1 MSTIFRLMRARKRN
15 FSMLDYS
22 KTAFIFPGQGSQAVG
37 MGKDFADN
45 YPIARETIQQAD
57 DILGY
62 SLSALMFEGPEANLS
77 DTAITQPAMYVCSM
91 AMLRVLRTL
100 QPAAQPAFVAGH
112 SLGEF
117 TALTAANALAF
128 EEGVRLVSERGKL
141 MKEAGAQKPGGMAA
155 VLGLDSDQA
164 EALVTEATAVSG
176 KPVVVAND
184 NCPGQIVISGD
195 SDALQVAIDL
205 AKNYGAKRAIP
216 LAVSVATHSPL
227 MEYARPAFSKLVQE
241 TNFKAP
247 EVPLYANVSAQPIQ
261 DVTAVRAE
269 LQAQLTSSVK
279 WTQSMQGML
288 AAGITTFVEI
298 GSKDVLTGLLKRISK
313 EATGITINNLAT
325 LDAFVQ
331 L

>member
-1 MSTIFRLMRARKRN
+1 
-15 FSMLDYS
+15 
-22 KTAFIFPGQGSQAVG
+22 
-37 MGKDFADN
+37 
-45 YPIARETIQQAD
+45 
-57 DILGY
+57 
-62 SLSALMFEGPEANLS
+62 
-77 DTAITQPAMYVCSM
+77 
-91 AMLRVLRTL
+91 
-100 QPAAQPAFVAGH
+100 
-112 SLGEF
+112 
-117 TALTAANALAF
+117 
-128 EEGVRLVSERGKL
+128 
-141 MKEAGAQKPGGMAA
+141 
-155 VLGLDSDQA
+155 
-164 EALVTEATAVSG
+164 
-176 KPVVVAND
+176 
-184 NCPGQIVISGD
+184 
-195 SDALQVAIDL
+195 
-205 AKNYGAKRAIP
+205 
-216 LAVSVATHSPL
+216 

>member
-1 MSTIFRLMRARKRN
+1 
-15 FSMLDYS
+15 MLDYS
-22 KTAFIFPGQGSQAVG
+22 KVAFIFPGQGSQAVG
-37 MGKDFADN
+37 MGKDFAES
-45 YPIARETIQQAD
+45 YPAAHETIQQAD

-62 SLSALMFEGPEANLS
+62 SLSTLMFEGPEASLS

-91 AMLRVLRTL
+91 AMLRALRTL
-100 QPAAQPAFVAGH
+100 QPDCQPAFVAGH

-141 MKEAGAQKPGGMAA
+141 MKEAGAQNPGGMAA
-155 VLGLDSDQA
+155 VLGLESDQA
-164 EALVTEATAVSG
+164 EALVSEATQISG

-195 SDALQVAIDL
+195 SAALQVAIDL

-216 LAVSVATHSPL
+216 LSVSVATHSPL
-227 MEYARPAFSKLVQE
+227 MDYARPTFSRLVQE
-241 TNFKAP
+241 TNFSVP
-247 EVPLYANVSAQPIQ
+247 DVPLYANVSAQPIQ
-261 DVTAVRAE
+261 DVTAIRAE

-313 EATGITINNLAT
+313 EATGITINSLAT